1 MDPHRAGGVDT
12 GPYPVEPLE
21 LRRAIAHPI
30 GKDGAVV
37 AGDGRKGERRGP
49 GEQAQGAVPV
59 HGAPEFGVV
68 TEVAMSVPEG
78 HGVAV
83 DVVGLLVTDPVV
95 PGELQ
100 RRKHARPDAV
110 LRPGV
115 LVHLCPVQ
123 RLHLG
128 ERPEGP
134 HDAAQP
140 VGVHQVVVVEE
151 GDDIAG
157 GCIEPRI
164 ERRRPTVTGAR
175 ADDPQPRVVDRCQQ
189 ASGLFVVRIVHHHQL
204 EARVALGHHRTDH
217 VECPRG
223 RRHFG
228 VHRLGTEVGQDLDAR
243 AHPPLERAQPLLV
256 GQEPRGQLGL
266 EAGHRRL
273 Q

>member
-49 GEQAQGAVPV
+49 GEQAQGVVPV
-59 HGAPEFGVV
+59 HGAPECGVV
-68 TEVAMSVPEG
+68 TEVAMPGPEG

-115 LVHLCPVQ
+115 LVHPCPVQ
-123 RLHLG
+123 CLHLG
-128 ERPEGP
+128 ERREGP

-175 ADDPQPRVVDRCQQ
+175 AGRP
-189 ASGLFVVRIVHHHQL
+189 AA
-204 EARVALGHHRTDH
+204 E
-217 VECPRG
+217 G
-223 RRHFG
+223 RRSMPTG
-228 VHRLGTEVGQDLDAR
+228 VRSPRRPNRSPPPARGAGSSGPAPSRSPVGGAPVGRGWQRSPTPSA
-243 AHPPLERAQPLLV
+243 PPRRRRR
-256 GQEPRGQLGL
+256 PRSIP
-266 EAGHRRL
+266 
-273 Q
+273 